1 MRDFIKSIIGFTICI
16 YVFETIILIFTWFFL
31 SNYIY
36 LGAEDWLIINFIPVI
51 SILYG
56 LSSVLKYV
64 DNRDKITKNI
74 KNRIRFCNFCG
85 NEFNLKEEKS
95 CPHCNH
101 NLFSFLKIKF
111 MNRALIEYSIIFGLI
126 IIFIVLNIIFS
137 SEYWFFIIMNYLVLV
152 CTTIFIFRFIKND
165 KKSTNENLT
174 YIKKSLN
181 YCINCGNTLDDV
193 NTFKCENCGY
203 IFPIKE
209 LEEF

>member
-1 MRDFIKSIIGFTICI
+1 
-16 YVFETIILIFTWFFL
+16 
-31 SNYIY
+31 
-36 LGAEDWLIINFIPVI
+36 
-51 SILYG
+51 
-56 LSSVLKYV
+56 V

-74 KNRIRFCNFCG
+74 ENRIRFCNFCG

-95 CPHCNH
+95 CPRCNH
-101 NLFSFLKIKF
+101 NLFSLLKIKF

-165 KKSTNENLT
+165 QKSTHENLT

-181 YCINCGNTLDDV
+181 YCINCGNTLDDG